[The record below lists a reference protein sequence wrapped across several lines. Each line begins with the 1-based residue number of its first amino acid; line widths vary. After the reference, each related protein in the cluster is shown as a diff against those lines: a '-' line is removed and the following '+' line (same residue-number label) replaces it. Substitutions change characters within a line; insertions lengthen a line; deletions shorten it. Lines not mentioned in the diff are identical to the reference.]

1 MLLWLLFVV
10 FLKNGIFVI
19 SGCKNITNS
28 FSLPINLLTNGME
41 LLTITIL
48 NQRQLMTL
56 IDVNHHV

>member
-19 SGCKNITNS
+19 SGGKNITNS

-48 NQRQLMTL
+48 NRRQLMTL